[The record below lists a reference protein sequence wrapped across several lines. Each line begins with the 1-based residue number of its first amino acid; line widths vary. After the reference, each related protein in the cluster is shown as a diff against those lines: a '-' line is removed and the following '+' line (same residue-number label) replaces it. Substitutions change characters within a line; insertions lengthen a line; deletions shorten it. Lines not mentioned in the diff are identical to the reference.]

1 MEAKGTTVELGLG
14 GKMLAGMRKASG
26 LTKGFTM
33 ADRGAATPA
42 AVSSSGQSLCLSF
55 SRQTEIQTP
64 WEVSAVLLPGRSQ

>member
-1 MEAKGTTVELGLG
+1 MALGLG

-26 LTKGFTM
+26 LTKGLTM

-42 AVSSSGQSLCLSF
+42 AVSSSQSLCLSF
-55 SRQTEIQTP
+55 SRQTEIQMP